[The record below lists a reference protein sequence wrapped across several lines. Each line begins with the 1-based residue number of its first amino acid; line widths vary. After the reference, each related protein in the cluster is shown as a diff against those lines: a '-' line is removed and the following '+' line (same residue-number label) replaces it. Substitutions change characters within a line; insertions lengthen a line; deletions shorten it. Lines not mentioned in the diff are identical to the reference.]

1 MTLQQEAY
9 KKIDQ
14 LSDDGIRIL
23 IDMIDKIR
31 VMSVSGFKE
40 TAEDGDIIEDE
51 EIKKGVTTPKDVDL
65 FPIRPVE
72 VFPQEDTNT
81 KRLRAEKK
89 KKFLAS
95 AGKVD
100 IDEEAIREF
109 RERSMV

>member
-9 KKIDQ
+9 RRIDQ
-14 LSDDGIRIL
+14 LSDDGLRIL

-31 VMSVSGFKE
+31 VMSLSGFKNNISDRVE
-40 TAEDGDIIEDE
+40 VEDVSA
-51 EIKKGVTTPKDVDL
+51 KPKDEDL

-72 VFPQEDTNT
+72 TFPQEDTNT
-81 KRLRAEKK
+81 KRLRADKK

-100 IDEEAIREF
+100 IDEEAIQEF

>member
-9 KKIDQ
+9 RRIDQ
-14 LSDDGIRIL
+14 LSDDGLRIL

-31 VMSVSGFKE
+31 VMSLSGFKDTMSDSVE
-40 TAEDGDIIEDE
+40 VENISA
-51 EIKKGVTTPKDVDL
+51 KPKDADL
-65 FPIRPVE
+65 FPIRPV
-72 VFPQEDTNT
+72 VDFPQEDANT
-81 KRLRAEKK
+81 KRLRADKK